1 MMKKAIILFL
11 VSILSIFAVACGA
24 NSSESTN
31 AETTGEKITITHELG
46 KTTVTKNPKNVIV
59 FDFGS
64 LETLEKLGVE
74 ITGLPKMNLPAHL
87 SKYKDA
93 KYGDMGSL
101 VEPNLEKI
109 SQAKPDLIIIS
120 ARQAELYKELEKI
133 APTIYMAVDTN
144 NYMESFKNNVTK
156 LAEIFDKKAEVT
168 RELAKIDS
176 AVDSLQKKVSA
187 NNKNA
192 LIVLVN
198 EGKVSAYGPKSRFGL
213 IHDVFGVPA
222 VDPNI
227 KVSTHG
233 QSVTFEYIVEKN
245 PDYLFVV
252 DRSAVVGGKDSAKQ
266 TIEND
271 LIKNTKAYQE
281 GNIIYLDPNYWY
293 LSGGGLTSV
302 EKMVQEVSNG
312 IK

>member
-1 MMKKAIILFL
+1 MKKAIILFL
-11 VSILSIFAVACGA
+11 ISILSVFAVACGGSSNEAA
-24 NSSESTN
+24 NTETN
-31 AETTGEKITITHELG
+31 EEKITITHELG
-46 KTTVTKNPKNVIV
+46 KTTVAKNPKKVIV

-64 LETLEKLGVE
+64 LETLDRLGVE
-74 ITGLPKMNLPAHL
+74 ITGLPKLNLPAHL
-87 SKYKDA
+87 AKFKDA

-109 SQAKPDLIIIS
+109 SQAQPDLIIIS
-120 ARQAELYKELEKI
+120 TRQSQLYKELEKI
-133 APTIYMAVDTN
+133 APTLYMAIDTN

-176 AVDSLQKKVSA
+176 AVNALQKKVAAS
-187 NNKNA
+187 NKNA
-192 LIVLVN
+192 LIVLTN

-227 KVSTHG
+227 QASTHG
-233 QSVTFEYIVEKN
+233 QSITFEYIVEKN

-252 DRSAVVGGKDSAKQ
+252 DRSAVVGGKASAKQ
-266 TIEND
+266 TVEND
-271 LIKNTKAYQE
+271 LVKNTNAYKE

-302 EKMVQEVSNG
+302 EKMIQEVNNG